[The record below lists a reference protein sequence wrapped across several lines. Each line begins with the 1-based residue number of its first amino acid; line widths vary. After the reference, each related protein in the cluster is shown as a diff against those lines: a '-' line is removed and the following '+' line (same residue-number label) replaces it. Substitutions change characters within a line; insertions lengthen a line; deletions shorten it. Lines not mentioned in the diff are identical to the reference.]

1 MTGKEAETGS
11 GAAFSV
17 PLQHLGY
24 PESRKWL
31 SEFEKREV
39 RWHRCINASA
49 GKRHNREP
57 IA

>member
-11 GAAFSV
+11 GVAFSV
-17 PLQHLGY
+17 PLQHPGY

-39 RWHRCINASA
+39 R
-49 GKRHNREP
+49 
-57 IA
+57 